1 MPELKP
7 LFARVLLEREKA
19 TKVGSILIPDSAAK
33 RHASLKCRVIAKGPS
48 ADESVRIGSLV
59 IIGMHAGAWL
69 NAEGKAVSQPE
80 DAEFYIVMDEDIIC
94 EVVE

>member
-19 TKVGSILIPDSAAK
+19 IKVGNILLPDSAAK
-33 RHASLKCRVIAKGPS
+33 RHASLKCRVLAKGPN
-48 ADESVRIGSLV
+48 ADESIRIGSMV

-69 NAEGKAVSQPE
+69 NAEGKSVAQPE
-80 DAEFYIVMDEDIIC
+80 DAELYIVVDEDIIC
-94 EVVE
+94 EVLE